1 MYLSESEE
9 EALKVSDTNDVYVVP
24 AFTGIGA
31 PYWNPYARGT
41 IVGITRGF
49 NHKHMVRATLESI
62 AYQVYDVLDAMRQD
76 SGIHLESLKVDGG
89 ASANNFLM
97 QFQADLLRATVSR
110 PRCIETTALGAAYL
124 AGLSTGYWDNTEQ
137 IKANWSLERKFASQI
152 TQVCRDEKLK
162 GWHRAVRC
170 ALAWAEDRE

>member
-1 MYLSESEE
+1 MNTGKERIVSRNRLLTTVAASLDEKPDYALEGSIFVAGAAIQWLRDEQALIKNAAQSEE

-89 ASANNFLM
+89 ASANNDP
-97 QFQADLLRATVSR
+97 AGRNRAESVA
-110 PRCIETTALGAAYL
+110 C
-124 AGLSTGYWDNTEQ
+124 
-137 IKANWSLERKFASQI
+137 
-152 TQVCRDEKLK
+152 
-162 GWHRAVRC
+162 
-170 ALAWAEDRE
+170 